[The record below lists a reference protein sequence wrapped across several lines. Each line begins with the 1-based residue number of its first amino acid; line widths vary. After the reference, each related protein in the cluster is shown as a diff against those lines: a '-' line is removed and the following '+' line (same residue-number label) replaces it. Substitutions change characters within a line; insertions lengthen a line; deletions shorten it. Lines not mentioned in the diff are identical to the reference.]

1 MVAFISLALSGLF
14 VLIPFSFSLFNVSQ
28 SLREQYSLTD
38 AFISIQ
44 NNLFENS
51 HATEISPKLVIVN
64 VGGIYDR
71 YELCNIFE
79 KVLSANP
86 SVVGLD
92 LMFESPKDSIT
103 DAKLTS
109 LIKENL
115 KIVSPCVLTEE
126 SGTYS
131 GVKVPFYLEEDS
143 NNAGYVNIIVD
154 KPSETCRQLA
164 PVSFCNGK
172 EFESLPLKM
181 LGISSEKRHTEI
193 LSEGPGAKVINYQ
206 QAKILTIDA
215 SSLEDN
221 LDIIQGKP
229 VIIGDCDNRYDMH
242 ATPISHWTPGS
253 EVLAASY
260 LTLLE
265 GSHIRTMSDFG
276 SMVLAFCLSLL
287 LFPLGIPLRKSNLG
301 QAVMP
306 IVQTILIIFLI
317 YVSYVIFV
325 RFDLCIKV
333 IYPVLSIGFIE
344 TSANI
349 LNAIKRKTSKI

>member
-14 VLIPFSFSLFNVSQ
+14 VLVPFSFSLFNVSQ

-38 AFISIQ
+38 AFLSIK

-51 HATEISPKLVIVN
+51 HATEISPQMVIVN

-71 YELCNIFE
+71 DELCDIFE
-79 KVLSANP
+79 EVLSAGP

-103 DAKLTS
+103 DARLAS
-109 LIKENL
+109 LIKENP
-115 KIVSPCVLTEE
+115 KIVSPCVLKED
-126 SGTYS
+126 SGTFY
-131 GVKVPFYLEEDS
+131 GMELPFYLNEEPDG
-143 NNAGYVNIIVD
+143 AGYVNIIVD
-154 KPSETCRQLA
+154 KPSETCRKFS
-164 PVSFCNGK
+164 PVSLCNGK
-172 EFESLPLKM
+172 EIESLPLKM
-181 LGISSEKRHTEI
+181 LGISSEKRYAAI
-193 LSEGPGAKVINYQ
+193 LSEGPSTKVINYQ
-206 QAKILTIDA
+206 RSRILTIDA
-215 SSLEDN
+215 SSLEGN

-253 EVLAASY
+253 EVLGASY

-265 GSHIRTMSDFG
+265 DSHIRTMSDFH
-276 SMVLAFCLSLL
+276 SMVLAFFLALL
-287 LFPLGIPLRKSNLG
+287 VFPLGIPLRKSNLG

-317 YVSYVIFV
+317 YISYVIFV
-325 RFDLCIKV
+325 RFNLCIKV

-349 LNAIKRKTSKI
+349 LNAIKHKTSRI